1 MSNLGYS
8 FIPVHPGEIIKE
20 ELQSR
25 GISQKRFAEV
35 VGVSYTMLNG
45 SNPVSLV
52 RLVPIPKEQ
61 RILFLQYS

>member
-35 VGVSYTMLNG
+35 VGVSL
-45 SNPVSLV
+45 SL
-52 RLVPIPKEQ
+52 IH
-61 RILFLQYS
+61 I